1 MSPSRHVGKATA
13 ESKGHAITLQN
24 KVMTRQGIGEDFEKR
39 IIEVSEHDFNARRII
54 KALNIDPQKR
64 F

>member
-13 ESKGHAITLQN
+13 EGKGHSITLPT
-24 KVMTRQGIGEDFEKR
+24 KVMTKQSLGEDFEKR

-54 KALNIDPQKR
+54 KALNIDTQKR